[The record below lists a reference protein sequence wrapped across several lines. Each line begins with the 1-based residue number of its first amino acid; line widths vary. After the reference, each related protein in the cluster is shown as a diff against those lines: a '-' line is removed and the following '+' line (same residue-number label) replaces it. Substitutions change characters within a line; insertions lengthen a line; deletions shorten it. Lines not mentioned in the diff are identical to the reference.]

1 MSQKYGSEDSVTRLV
16 KRLFTS
22 HYSRNNIDPPS
33 SLPQREFAFSKF
45 ESTTMIRHMSFSNKE
60 ELNEYIKA
68 NVPQHVYYS
77 SAYYRTPSAQSMD
90 EKGWLGADLIF
101 DIDVDHIPTKCKELH
116 DHWKCLSCGASGWG
130 YTLKC
135 PSCGSEKLEW
145 NKWVCDICI
154 NYAREE
160 IIKLIDIL
168 ENDLGYSRA
177 EMFVTFS
184 GHRGFHLHVEDES
197 VRDLDQD
204 ARREISDYIRGV
216 GLEVNLLL
224 ARAGKNYRYKYSITA
239 PGWAGRIA
247 KRIFLNA
254 DVEEDVN
261 LEQLSKPLDWWVQNI
276 TSALNEL
283 TVKIDEK
290 VTIDTKR
297 LIRLPGS
304 LHGKTGLKVFSLTP
318 SEVENLDAETILR
331 KAIVFS
337 GEKVKVRL
345 TPLPRKVLF
354 FSFKGTE
361 TELIEVPM
369 FLAIY
374 MILNGQAELVTR

>member
-290 VTIDTKR
+290 VTIDMCR
-297 LIRLPGS
+297 L
-304 LHGKTGLKVFSLTP
+304 
-318 SEVENLDAETILR
+318 
-331 KAIVFS
+331 
-337 GEKVKVRL
+337 
-345 TPLPRKVLF
+345 
-354 FSFKGTE
+354 
-361 TELIEVPM
+361 
-369 FLAIY
+369 
-374 MILNGQAELVTR
+374 